1 MNPID
6 RIAQPGKTPDP
17 DRRVEIL
24 VVGGGPA
31 GASAAIAAAKAGAQ
45 VLLVDENPVEPGLM
59 GLDTPLYF
67 GGRYTN
73 AVHAPERLMEAV
85 FAANPLL
92 EEALEA
98 GAEVELGVACW
109 GAFTAGYALKSLPGS
124 IAGLADAQT
133 TTMVG
138 FERIIIATGARD
150 VAFSFPGW
158 DRPGVMGARALTA
171 LLHTYDA
178 FAGRRLAVL
187 GSGELALR
195 TALLALSR
203 GLEVAAL
210 IEVEDQVQGPA
221 DLAAEVETQ
230 GVTILTG
237 HVPSQAHGG
246 VDGVEALEVSPRAG
260 GPVVRL
266 DCGTIVQAV
275 SLTPVVELLD
285 VLGAELAMR
294 PGVGGHA
301 PVSPDG
307 IATSV
312 AAVFVAGEAAGVPGG
327 ASLGVEA
334 ACESGR
340 RAGQAAAASL
350 SHGSAPEASQ
360 TPAEGSDAVAY
371 QQAWMRALMAA
382 SPAKTIICQCEEVSR
397 EALLAVRP
405 PAYLGPP
412 SPAQAARDLTRLL
425 EDGPANQDQI
435 KRLTRAC
442 MGPCQA
448 RRCREQVAL
457 ALACAANEP
466 AERVPLAGYRAPVR
480 ALPLKV
486 LAAWD
491 ETPAMARHW
500 DVWMGIPGQWTPY
513 DDIGTEREALS
524 AGILG
529 GQE

>member
-187 GSGELALR
+187 GSG
-195 TALLALSR
+195 
-203 GLEVAAL
+203 
-210 IEVEDQVQGPA
+210 
-221 DLAAEVETQ
+221 
-230 GVTILTG
+230 
-237 HVPSQAHGG
+237 
-246 VDGVEALEVSPRAG
+246 
-260 GPVVRL
+260 
-266 DCGTIVQAV
+266 
-275 SLTPVVELLD
+275 
-285 VLGAELAMR
+285 
-294 PGVGGHA
+294 
-301 PVSPDG
+301 
-307 IATSV
+307 
-312 AAVFVAGEAAGVPGG
+312 
-327 ASLGVEA
+327 
-334 ACESGR
+334 
-340 RAGQAAAASL
+340 
-350 SHGSAPEASQ
+350 
-360 TPAEGSDAVAY
+360 
-371 QQAWMRALMAA
+371 
-382 SPAKTIICQCEEVSR
+382 
-397 EALLAVRP
+397 
-405 PAYLGPP
+405 
-412 SPAQAARDLTRLL
+412 
-425 EDGPANQDQI
+425 
-435 KRLTRAC
+435 
-442 MGPCQA
+442 
-448 RRCREQVAL
+448 
-457 ALACAANEP
+457 
-466 AERVPLAGYRAPVR
+466 
-480 ALPLKV
+480 
-486 LAAWD
+486 
-491 ETPAMARHW
+491 
-500 DVWMGIPGQWTPY
+500 
-513 DDIGTEREALS
+513 
-524 AGILG
+524 
-529 GQE
+529 